1 MAKKSA
7 GVKYDRKTRQTAEEM
22 YGEHARK
29 TGRDVMEIFEER
41 KERWTG
47 GEKEAKAWSEW
58 AKKQAKMKK

>member
-1 MAKKSA
+1 MAKKPA

-41 KERWTG
+41 KERWQSGPPTVISPG
-47 GEKEAKAWSEW
+47 GKSRPV
-58 AKKQAKMKK
+58 KKK